1 MSEHTPEPEPSGAA
15 ADEEGLGVAPEFPE
29 LDVPATL
36 DAMTV
41 RPRVPS
47 RALAFSCKWGALMSM
62 CMVGWDHGQL

>member
-1 MSEHTPEPEPSGAA
+1 VSEHALEPEAEPSGAA

-47 RALAFSCKWGALMSM
+47 LSVASAAR
-62 CMVGWDHGQL
+62 